1 MEILNAESY
10 LNRMLAAPR
19 PGADQVL
26 AFYEHRIGAVCRD
39 PALMLMPWDDHLV
52 HRGDGVFETVK
63 WTGRRVYLLDRHLDR
78 MALSSQALG
87 LDFPC
92 SREELRE
99 IVLAVARAADAENG
113 LLRLL
118 LGRGPG
124 GFGLDPAEC
133 PTPSLYVVAY
143 RYTPKPES
151 WYAKG
156 ATAFRTSIPA
166 KQRYLSIIKS
176 VNYLPNVLMK
186 REAVAKGADFP
197 LCFDDRGLLAE
208 GATENVALVDASGA
222 LVIPELVNALAGTTL
237 LRALELTEGELP
249 RRFAP
254 VREDEVFEARELLLL
269 GTTPRCLALVAY
281 DGRPVGDGKPGPVS
295 RRLREVI
302 TRDEVENGM
311 PL

>member
-1 MEILNAESY
+1 MDILDPQSY
-10 LNRMLAAPR
+10 LTRMLAAPR

-39 PALMLMPWDDHLV
+39 ASVMLMPWDDHLV

-63 WTGRRVYLLDRHLDR
+63 WTNRRVYLLDRHLDR
-78 MALSSQALG
+78 MALSGQALG

-99 IVLAVARAADAENG
+99 IVLAVARAAGAESG

-133 PTPSLYVVAY
+133 PVPSLYVVAY

-156 ATAFRTSIPA
+156 ATAFRTSVPA

-176 VNYLPNVLMK
+176 VDYLPNVLMK
-186 REAVAKGADFP
+186 REALAKGADFP

-208 GATENVALVDASGA
+208 GATENVALVDASGT

-249 RRFAP
+249 RRFGP
-254 VREDEVFEARELLLL
+254 VREEEVHEARELLLL

-281 DGRPVGDGKPGPVS
+281 DGRPVGDGAPGPVS

-302 TRDEVENGM
+302 TRDEAENGL